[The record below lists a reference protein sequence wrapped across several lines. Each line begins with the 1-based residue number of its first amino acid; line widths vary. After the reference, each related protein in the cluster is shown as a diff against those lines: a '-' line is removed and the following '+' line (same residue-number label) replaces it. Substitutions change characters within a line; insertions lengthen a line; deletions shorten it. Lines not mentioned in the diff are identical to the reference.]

1 MTKRQKKKRKKSNY
15 LGSYVISVW
24 KSTFLKV
31 PLLENEYGR
40 ECYVILNTY

>member
-24 KSTFLKV
+24 ESLDI
-31 PLLENEYGR
+31 PLLEIEYGR
-40 ECYVILNTY
+40 VVT

>member
-1 MTKRQKKKRKKSNY
+1 MTKRQKKRKKSNY

-24 KSTFLKV
+24 KSTFLNV

-40 ECYVILNTY
+40 EYYIILNTY